1 MLLLSYGAKSSPVS
15 HPRITLSY
23 FSLRALLPY
32 PPHAIVMRLHGRD
45 VGYVVT
51 LIRKKADLLGMWE
64 VAGPVPATGGSQP

>member
-23 FSLRALLPY
+23 FTLKALLPD
-32 PPHAIVMRLHGRD
+32 PPHAIVMWLHGRG
-45 VGYVVT
+45 VSYVVN

-64 VAGPVPATGGSQP
+64 VAGPVPATGGSLP